1 MEPAGVSGEP
11 DDHMRA
17 LLGVLLP
24 FARDA
29 IAEHGDV
36 FPFGATMLPDGEMQA
51 AATWQGEGTPASE
64 DVLLAIRTGL
74 RDRAARGEL
83 LATGV
88 AAGVTIGG
96 GTHDLGIRVELEHRD
111 AEPVT
116 WIVPY
121 RSDEERYEE
130 GTPFTV
136 EGERHTWPA

>member
-1 MEPAGVSGEP
+1 MEPVGVLGNP

-29 IAEHGDV
+29 IAERGDV

-51 AATWQGEGTPASE
+51 AATWHGEGTPASDE
-64 DVLLAIRTGL
+64 VLVAIRTGL
-74 RDRAARGEL
+74 RERAVRGEL

-88 AAGVTIGG
+88 AAGVTIEGG
-96 GTHDLGIRVELEHRD
+96 AYDLGIRVELEHRD

-121 RSDEERYEE
+121 RSDDERYEE
-130 GTPFTV
+130 GAPFTV
-136 EGERHTWPA
+136 AGERHTWPA